1 MLTYC
6 FVPVHLPF
14 EAAGPALIES
24 LGSCQDFA
32 NIAEAHGRDTLRGMG
47 LMNGTAADPVHFEY
61 RNPMV
66 GAAQITVPVSCSSVR
81 RSLMAMEADLT
92 LSKLGPSM
100 CHLSIRSS
108 SSGRKTRSLVDD
120 RVFQMVVEVAMEGFL
135 EDLVDALT
143 SVAHS
148 RHLVPG

>member
-6 FVPVHLPF
+6 FVPVSLTF

-24 LGSCQDFA
+24 LGTCQHLV
-32 NIAEAHGRDTLRGMG
+32 NVAETHGRGMLQGMG
-47 LMNGTAADPVHFEY
+47 LLNGTAADPVHFEY

-66 GAAQITVPVSCSSVR
+66 SATQITVPVSCSSVS

-108 SSGRKTRSLVDD
+108 SPGNKTRSLADD
-120 RVFQMVVEVAMEGFL
+120 RVFQMVVEVTTEGFL
-135 EDLVDALT
+135 EDLVAVLT
-143 SVAHS
+143 PAARRRRLVA
-148 RHLVPG
+148 G